1 MAEHYVSNQQNP
13 ARPSS
18 ERRQSLGVCALFRHA
33 ALLCTS
39 YPLPKNQSPAEK
51 GWRKYK
57 RGKRARPDWKNAP
70 MITQDRQDVAQPTD
84 LQATLFALQDQAIVR
99 QKHAEIDKSVA
110 LSRKIFSPWLK
121 SGRLSREEFE
131 TGIADLY
138 HQAGLSPP
146 ETKDN

>member
-1 MAEHYVSNQQNP
+1 
-13 ARPSS
+13 
-18 ERRQSLGVCALFRHA
+18 
-33 ALLCTS
+33 
-39 YPLPKNQSPAEK
+39 
-51 GWRKYK
+51 
-57 RGKRARPDWKNAP
+57 
-70 MITQDRQDVAQPTD
+70 VAQPTD

-110 LSRKIFSPWLK
+110 LYRKIFSPWLK

-138 HQAGLSPP
+138 HQAGLSPS